1 MTERAEVIEVHGET
15 ATVRR
20 SATETCSSCTSIL
33 CSPRARTYVA
43 HIAPAVAHDAAGAR
57 AATAPNLSPG
67 AGTSGAAPYLSPG
80 AFVEVEVPTSGALGK
95 GLLLF
100 GLPLALFAAVYFALG
115 SEASEAARAGGG
127 FGGLAVGLL
136 VAVGVSR
143 LWKDP
148 TPEIVAVYRSPE
160 LVPFDVPASS

>member
-1 MTERAEVIEVHGET
+1 MTERAEVLEVHGET
-15 ATVRR
+15 ATVRC
-20 SATETCSSCTSIL
+20 STTETCSSCTSIL

-43 HIAPAVAHDAAGAR
+43 RIARDTHLV
-57 AATAPNLSPG
+57 
-67 AGTSGAAPYLSPG
+67 PG

-143 LWKDP
+143 FWKDP
-148 TPEIVAVYRSPE
+148 TPEIVRVYRAAE